1 MLPLDLAPSPR
12 LRCKHPRF
20 VVPGAA
26 PCFPASPR
34 PAQRNSQPTIFL
46 AFQKPTALVKKPS
59 VAHVQKK
66 VQDMPI
72 KASAAAKK
80 KEESSETSDYE
91 SDSDSDDE
99 CFSWSYWNN
108 ICRICQLKQQ
118 QQQPRKKMNP
128 VVFSLS
134 TLELLNEL
142 CICVLHVTKEFLWE
156 KLVIQSQDIMF
167 LRYHNVNINVT
178 VQTEHGLFIP
188 VIRDA
193 DKKGLGTIVK
203 EGGTFTISN
212 LGGPFGIKQFCAII
226 NPPQS
231 AILAIG
237 SAEKRMVPNSADDQY
252 EFGSFMSATMSCDH
266 RVIDGTLL
274 ILYESMTAHWTVATE
289 MAAQRQQL
297 RLPDAAAHRR
307 LSSFLAPRLRRID
320 A

>member
-1 MLPLDLAPSPR
+1 M
-12 LRCKHPRF
+12 
-20 VVPGAA
+20 
-26 PCFPASPR
+26 
-34 PAQRNSQPTIFL
+34 
-46 AFQKPTALVKKPS
+46 
-59 VAHVQKK
+59 K
-66 VQDMPI
+66 VIQTQMM
-72 KASAAAKK
+72 
-80 KEESSETSDYE
+80 
-91 SDSDSDDE
+91 
-99 CFSWSYWNN
+99 
-108 ICRICQLKQQ
+108 RICQLKQQ

-128 VVFSLS
+128 VVFSIS
-134 TLELLNEL
+134 TLELSNEL

-156 KLVIQSQDIMF
+156 KLVIQSQDIMG

-237 SAEKRMVPNSADDQY
+237 SAEKRMVPSSADGQY

-266 RVIDGTLL
+266 RVIDDKHFIRFHDKELL
-274 ILYESMTAHWTVATE
+274 L
-289 MAAQRQQL
+289 
-297 RLPDAAAHRR
+297 
-307 LSSFLAPRLRRID
+307 
-320 A
+320 